1 MSVIECPRRRR
12 HAQKL
17 ATSSG
22 LIRGIPV
29 PARPARMDG
38 ALDAWAKVYLNIH
51 AGIPQHRPAPA
62 TAAAAIIRSVDRDT
76 GTYDGD
82 SPAAGV

>member
-1 MSVIECPRRRR
+1 
-12 HAQKL
+12 
-17 ATSSG
+17 
-22 LIRGIPV
+22 
-29 PARPARMDG
+29 MDG